1 MDITSIAIGTFIYII
16 IPKLLDNFKKS
27 VILITQMV
35 HLLNIKEKRYGTACL
50 HHKNP
55 QNET

>member
-35 HLLNIKEKRYGTACL
+35 HSSNTKRNTDEKLQGL
-50 HHKNP
+50 
-55 QNET
+55 QVL

>member
-27 VILITQMV
+27 INLKQQS
-35 HLLNIKEKRYGTACL
+35 Y
-50 HHKNP
+50 
-55 QNET
+55 